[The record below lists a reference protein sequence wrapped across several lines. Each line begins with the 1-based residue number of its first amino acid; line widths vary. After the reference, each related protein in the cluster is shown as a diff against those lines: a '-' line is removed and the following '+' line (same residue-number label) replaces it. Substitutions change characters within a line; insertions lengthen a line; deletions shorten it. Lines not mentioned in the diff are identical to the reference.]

1 MYTNDI
7 TALFCFVDDFIKSV
21 SANADVP
28 RIASY
33 NRISRSGP
41 KPRLRLSEV
50 VTIILFY
57 HTSNYDCFKHYY
69 QKKIL
74 VEHCRDFNLVSYQQ
88 FVKLIPL
95 AMPIILYI
103 MCSLFKQCTGTSF
116 VDSTSIEV
124 CKAYRINRHKT
135 FSGLA
140 RRSKTTKGW
149 FFGFKL
155 HLLISPTGDLVKARF
170 TPGNTDDRK
179 ALEKMTD
186 GLFGKIF
193 GDRGYIGKE
202 FAARLYAQGLQVVTR
217 IKKGMKNI
225 LMDLDDKTTL
235 LRRSLIE
242 TVIGK
247 IKLLGKFEH
256 SRHRSVQNAFTHMMS
271 CLINYQLQDDKP
283 SILSLLT

>member
-1 MYTNDI
+1 MYTDDI
-7 TALFCFVDDFIKSV
+7 TSVFCFVDDFIKST
-21 SANADVP
+21 STNADVP
-28 RIASY
+28 RIAGH
-33 NRISRSGP
+33 NTGVKSGP
-41 KPRLRLSEV
+41 KPRLCLIEV

-57 HTSNYDCFKHYY
+57 HTSSYDCFKHYY

-74 VEHCRDFNLVSYQQ
+74 VEHSRDFNLVSYQQ

-95 AMPIILYI
+95 AMPTIICI
-103 MCSLFKQCTGTSF
+103 MCSLFKRCTGTSF

-140 RRSKTTKGW
+140 RRGKTTKGW

-155 HLLISPTGDLVKARF
+155 HLLIAPTGDLVKARF
-170 TPGNTDDRK
+170 TPGNTDDRR
-179 ALEKMTD
+179 ALEEMTD

-202 FAARLYAQGLQVVTR
+202 FAARLAAKGLQVVTR

-225 LMDLDDKTTL
+225 LMNLDDKTTL
-235 LRRSLIE
+235 LKRSLIE

-256 SRHRSVQNAFTHMMS
+256 SRHRSVQNAFTHMIA
-271 CLINYQLQDDKP
+271 CLINYQLQDNKP